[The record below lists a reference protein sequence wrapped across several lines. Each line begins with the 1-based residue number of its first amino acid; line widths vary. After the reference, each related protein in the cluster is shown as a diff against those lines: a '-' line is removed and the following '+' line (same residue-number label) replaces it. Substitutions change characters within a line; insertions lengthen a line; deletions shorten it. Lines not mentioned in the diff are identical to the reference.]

1 MRRKSTITNAVRL
14 HTKPFLAKTF
24 TMNHFPSI
32 SVPLFVCIVLSG
44 TSSKAKA
51 QTCDSLAYF
60 TWNAQ
65 CNSVT
70 FTPTFIDPSALYTW
84 NFGDGSTSSE
94 ATPTHIY
101 FTQNDAQYTA
111 ILRVVSGNCTDADTV
126 AVTVSLVA
134 GELPVAAMM
143 SLGVGPVL
151 KGDFLHCNASLQ
163 NPNLNLTV
171 QNTSQNVP
179 ANTSYHIDWGDN
191 TPASMPMPFVT
202 ASHQYTDM
210 GLYHIVLLAESPAG
224 CVDSAQYAFFNGREP
239 GVGIGI
245 PASANLCCPPVE
257 VSFASPPFLEN
268 NPPGTNY
275 IYTVETGCEPL
286 FSDTIPHANP
296 LIPFT
301 YLFNRGSCE
310 PDCALPNSFGAFIIT
325 VTAVNACG
333 VNLANVPIRIS
344 SALTTGFE
352 APDVASVGDT
362 VCLSNTSS
370 AYYWDTLNQECSSDV
385 QLQWS
390 LSPSSGFTV
399 ESGSL
404 SSPQGSETVCIR
416 FQQTG
421 LYTVSLNASRTDS
434 LTCCAADSNLFMRTI
449 SVSTVSASEEA
460 TDSQIQIVPNPTTG
474 TCSLLTDPSME
485 VLSVDV
491 YNMLGQWLSAHS
503 FSQRPYFLENTRL
516 EPGQYLLRIHL
527 NGNRYTVKKLIVF

>member
-1 MRRKSTITNAVRL
+1 
-14 HTKPFLAKTF
+14 
-24 TMNHFPSI
+24 MNHFPSI
-32 SVPLFVCIVLSG
+32 TVPLFVCIVLYG
-44 TSSKAKA
+44 TSSKTQA
-51 QTCDSLAYF
+51 QNCDSLAYF

-70 FTPTFIDPSALYTW
+70 FTPNFIDPGATYTW
-84 NFGDGSTSSE
+84 NFGDGSTSNE
-94 ATPTHIY
+94 TAPNHIY
-101 FTQNDAQYTA
+101 LTQNDTQYTA
-111 ILRVVSGNCTDADTV
+111 VLRVVSGNCTDADT
-126 AVTVSLVA
+126 ATVTVIIPA
-134 GELPVAAMM
+134 GGMPMASMV
-143 SLGVGPVL
+143 SLGLPQS
-151 KGDFLHCNASLQ
+151 FLHCLASTQ
-163 NPNLNLTV
+163 NPTFNLGV
-171 QNTSQNVP
+171 QNTSSNVT
-179 ANTSYHIDWGDN
+179 ANTMYHIVWGDN

-202 ASHQYTDM
+202 ASHLYTDM

-310 PDCALPNSFGAFIIT
+310 PACALPNSFGAFIVS

-333 VNLANVPIRIS
+333 SIPVAVPVRIS

-390 LSPSSGFTV
+390 ISPSSGFTV

-416 FQQTG
+416 FQETG
-421 LYTVSLNASRTDS
+421 LYSVSLNASRTDP
-434 LTCCAADSNLFMRTI
+434 LTCCAADSNIFMQTI
-449 SVSTVSASEEA
+449 SVSTVSASEQS
-460 TDSQIQIVPNPTTG
+460 TDSQIKIVPNPTTG

-491 YNMLGQWLSAHS
+491 YNMLGQWLATHN
-503 FSQRPYFLENTRL
+503 FSQRPYFLENTSL

>member
-1 MRRKSTITNAVRL
+1 MKYL
-14 HTKPFLAKTF
+14 LY
-24 TMNHFPSI
+24 I
-32 SVPLFVCIVLSG
+32 SAPLFFCIALSG
-44 TSSKAKA
+44 TSLHA
-51 QTCDSLAYF
+51 QAPACDSLAYF
-60 TWNAQ
+60 NWNAQ

-70 FTPTFIDPSALYTW
+70 FTPAYPVPGATYTW
-84 NFGDGSTSSE
+84 NFGDGSTSNE
-94 ATPTHIY
+94 TTPSHTY
-101 FTQNDAQYTA
+101 FTQNNAQYSAVLT
-111 ILRVVSGNCTDADTV
+111 VVLGNCIDKDT
-126 AVTVSLVA
+126 AAIAVSLVA
-134 GELPVAAMM
+134 NELPVASMM

-151 KGDFLHCNASLQ
+151 QGDFLHCNASLQ

-179 ANTSYHIDWGDN
+179 ANTSYHIDWGDGA
-191 TPASMPMPFVT
+191 PMSMPIPFVT
-202 ASHQYTDM
+202 ASHLYTDM

-257 VSFASPPFLEN
+257 VNFESTPFLEN
-268 NPPGTNY
+268 NPPGTYY

-310 PDCALPNSFGAFIIT
+310 PDCALPNSFGAFIVS

-333 VNLANVPIRIS
+333 SIQTAVPIRIS

-352 APDVASVGDT
+352 APDMASVGDT

-370 AYYWDTLNQECSSDV
+370 AYYWDTFNQECSSDV

-390 LSPSSGFTV
+390 ISPSSGFTV

-416 FQQTG
+416 FQETG
-421 LYTVSLNASRTDS
+421 LYSVSLNASRTDP
-434 LTCCAADSNLFMRTI
+434 LTCCAADSNFFMRTI
-449 SVSTVSASEEA
+449 SVSTVSASEQL
-460 TDSQIQIVPNPTTG
+460 TDGPIRIVPNPTAG

-491 YNMLGQWLSAHS
+491 YNMLGQRLAAHS
-503 FSQRPYFLENTRL
+503 FSQRPYFLENTSL